1 MKAVIDDLKDSFKV
15 GYEAFYKSRV
25 EAQNVW
31 NLYHNR
37 QYNDDQIATLENRG
51 QPKETFNVI
60 KMLARMLVGY
70 YSTIVNNIRAIPVQ
84 YSDIDIAALMQDVIN
99 YEFSRNRFDIH
110 GDQIKLGGLVSGLLC
125 CYTAVEDSG
134 RRDQFKRPIYRLS
147 MSYVPDYELVL
158 DPMSSKDDYSD
169 ARFLHRFRWF
179 TKDAMIRAFGKRTVE
194 KLAPFQNFTEAEEAD
209 YEYKYDT
216 YFSGQ
221 FRTDDAYLVVHSVIE
236 DEDGKRWSI
245 VWHDDVILEKKE
257 ITYRETRWPYR
268 VQKLHSSDRTEYYGI
283 FREVAESQAAINQ
296 AIIKI
301 QQMVNT
307 EKVFIEEGSVENIED
322 FTRKVNRVNAVIK
335 VLNLN
340 GVRIEK
346 LSGDIQQQYLIVD
359 KALDRIQR
367 VLGVNDSFLGMA
379 YASDSGRKVKL
390 QQSATIMS
398 LRYVTARIE
407 AFYAS
412 LGKDMAGLIKQYY
425 TATQVLRIAD
435 EIVGERWVAVNQP
448 MMEPTGEVD
457 AAGRPIEVPILLEK
471 LDPASG
477 EPEEDDEG
485 NIILAPVAAP
495 GTDINYA
502 EVDIT
507 IEAAAYNDEDER
519 NQLLI
524 ETMMSGQMG
533 QMLAQVNP
541 AGFFQVASL
550 VTRVTKTRYSPEIS
564 RVFEQTSQM
573 LQGNQQA
580 SAEAQAMAQGMPSKV
595 GQMSQS
601 MKLPTNTNEEY

>member
-1 MKAVIDDLKDSFKV
+1 MKAEIADIKDSFKI
-15 GYEAFYKSRV
+15 GYEAFYDSRK
-25 EAQNVW
+25 EAEVVW

-37 QYNDDQIATLENRG
+37 QYTADQQLILENRG

-60 KMLARMLVGY
+60 KMFARMLVGY
-70 YSTIVNNIRAIPVQ
+70 YSTIVNTVRAVPTQ
-84 YSDIDIAALMQDVIN
+84 MSDVDIAALMSDVIN
-99 YEFSRNRFDIH
+99 YEFTRNRFDMI

-125 CYTAVEDSG
+125 SYVSVQDTG
-134 RRDQFKRPIYRLS
+134 RRDKFRRKIYKLD

-158 DPMSSKDDYSD
+158 DPLSSKDDYSD
-169 ARFLHRFRWF
+169 ARWLHRFRWF
-179 TKDAMIRAFGKRTVE
+179 SKDAMIRAFGKETVE
-194 KLAPFQNFTEAEEAD
+194 KLAPYSNYTDADEAD
-209 YEYKYDT
+209 FEYKYDNYFTGT
-216 YFSGQ
+216 Y
-221 FRTDDAYLVVHSVIE
+221 RTDDAYLVVHTVLE
-236 DEDGKRWSI
+236 DEDGKRWSV

-257 ITYRETRWPYR
+257 ITYQETRWPYR
-268 VQKLHSSDRTEYYGI
+268 VQKLHSSNRVEYYGI
-283 FREVAESQAAINQ
+283 FREVYEAQYAINQ
-296 AIIKI
+296 AVVKI

-307 EKVFIEEGSVENIED
+307 EKVFVEDGAVENLAN
-322 FTRKVNRVNAVIK
+322 FSNCVNRVNAIIPVI
-335 VLNLN
+335 NLN
-340 GVRIEK
+340 GIKIEK
-346 LSGDIQQQYLIVD
+346 LSTDIQQQYIIID
-359 KALDRIQR
+359 RALDRIQR
-367 VLGVNDSFLGMA
+367 VLGINDSFLGMA

-390 QQSATIMS
+390 QQNATIMS
-398 LRYVTARIE
+398 LRYITARIE

-435 EIVGERWVAVNQP
+435 EVVGERYVAVNQP
-448 MMEPTGEVD
+448 ITAPTGQFD
-457 AAGRPIEVPILLEK
+457 ATGQPIEAPILLEK

-477 EPEEDDEG
+477 EPEVDEDG
-485 NIILAPVAAP
+485 NIVLAPVPTPDTALQ
-495 GTDINYA
+495 YA

-507 IEAAAYNDEDER
+507 IEATAYNDEDER

-564 RVFEQTSQM
+564 RIFEQTSQM
-573 LQGNQQA
+573 LSQNQQA
-580 SAEAQAMAQGMPSKV
+580 SQQAQMMAAGMPSQV

-601 MKLPTNTNEEY
+601 AKLPTNTNEEF

>member
-1 MKAVIDDLKDSFKV
+1 MRPVIDDLKDSFKV
-15 GYEAFYKSRV
+15 GYEAFYPSRL
-25 EAQNVW
+25 EAERVW
-31 NLYHNR
+31 NYYHNR
-37 QYNDDQIATLENRG
+37 QYTEAQQATLENRG
-51 QPKETFNVI
+51 QPKETFNIV
-60 KMLARMLVGY
+60 KMFARMLVGY
-70 YSTIVNNIRAIPVQ
+70 YSTVVNNIRVTPTQ

-110 GDQIKLGGLVSGLLC
+110 GDQIKLTGVVSGLMC
-125 CYTAVEDSG
+125 CYTSVKDSG
-134 RRDQFKRPIYRLS
+134 RRDQFNRPIYRLDLAS
-147 MSYVPDYELVL
+147 VPDYELVL
-158 DPMSSKDDYSD
+158 DPLSTKDDYSD

-179 TKDAMIRAFGKRTVE
+179 SKDAMVRAFGSSVVE
-194 KLAPFQNFTEAEEAD
+194 KLAPFQNFTDAEEAD
-209 YEYKYDT
+209 YEYKFDS

-236 DEDGKRWSI
+236 DEQGKRWSI
-245 VWHDDVILEKKE
+245 VWHDDIILEKKE
-257 ITYRETRWPYR
+257 ITYKETRWPYR
-268 VQKLHSSDRTEYYGI
+268 VQRLHSSDRTEYYGI
-283 FREVAESQAAINQ
+283 FRDVLEAQDSINQ
-296 AIIKI
+296 AIVKI

-307 EKVFIEEGSVENIED
+307 EKVFVEEGAVENIED
-322 FTRKVNRVNAVIK
+322 FTRRVNRVNAVIT
-335 VLNLN
+335 VLNL
-340 GVRIEK
+340 GGIKIEK
-346 LSGDIQQQYLIVD
+346 MTADVQQQYIIID

-367 VLGVNDSFLGMA
+367 VLGINDSFLGMA
-379 YASDSGRKVKL
+379 FASDSGRKVKL

-435 EIVGERWVAVNQP
+435 EIVGERWVSVNQP
-448 MMEPTGEVD
+448 MMEPTGQINARGEPEM
-457 AAGRPIEVPILLEK
+457 APILLEK

-477 EPEEDDEG
+477 EPMVDDAG
-485 NIILAPVAAP
+485 NIILAPVSEP

-541 AGFFQVASL
+541 SGFFKVASL

-564 RVFEQTSQM
+564 RVFEETAQM
-573 LQGNQQA
+573 LQSNQQA
-580 SAEAQAMAQGMPSKV
+580 SQQAQAMAAGLPSQV

-601 MKLPTNTNEEY
+601 LKLPTNTNEEY